1 MQETKPYSI
10 SKRAVIAAYERVKA
24 NKGTY
29 GVDDQSIEDFER
41 KLNNNL
47 YKIWNRMSS
56 GSYFPKPVKAVAIPK
71 KNGGTRLLGI
81 PTVEDRIA
89 QMVVKLY
96 FEPNVESIFYED
108 SYGYRPNKSAIQA
121 LDVTRTRCWRKDWV
135 LEFDIKGLFDHIR
148 HDYLMEMVRRH
159 TKEEWI
165 LLYIKRWLVAPF
177 QMEDGTLVP
186 RTSGTPQ
193 GGVISPVLANLF
205 LHYVFDDFMV
215 KEFPTI
221 PWARYADDGITH
233 CASLKQAKYLQRRLE
248 ERFMRFGLELNLDKT
263 RIVYCKDDDR
273 KGNHEYTSFD
283 FLGYTFRPRHAMN
296 KYGKFFTNFLP
307 AMSEKAKKSIRKT
320 VRMWKLQHKPDKELR
335 DLANMFNSQIQGW
348 INYYTH
354 FYKSEIYDV
363 LRYINQRLVYWV
375 RRKYK
380 KRNARRR
387 AEYWLGEIAKRDRTL
402 FAHWKFGILP
412 SVG

>member
-29 GVDDQSIEDFER
+29 GVDDQSIQDFER

-96 FEPNVESIFYED
+96 FEPNVDSIFYED

-148 HDYLMEMVRRH
+148 HDYLMEMVNRH

-165 LLYIKRWLVAPF
+165 PLYIERWLVAPF

-205 LHYVFDDFMV
+205 LHYIFDDFMA
-215 KEFPTI
+215 KEFPSI
-221 PWARYADDGITH
+221 PWVRYADDGIAH

-263 RIVYCKDDDR
+263 RIVYCKDDER
-273 KGNHEYTSFD
+273 KGIHEYTSFD

-320 VRMWKLQHKPDKELR
+320 VRKWKLQHKPDKELR

-363 LRYINQRLVYWV
+363 LRYINQRLVYRV

-412 SVG
+412 SIG

>member
-29 GVDDQSIEDFER
+29 GVDDQSIQDFER

-121 LDVTRTRCWRKDWV
+121 IDVTRTRCWRKDWV

-148 HDYLMEMVRRH
+148 HDYLMEMVNRH

-165 LLYIKRWLVAPF
+165 PLYIERWLVAPF

-205 LHYVFDDFMV
+205 LHYVFDDFMA
-215 KEFPTI
+215 KEFPSI
-221 PWARYADDGITH
+221 PWARYADDGIAH

-263 RIVYCKDDDR
+263 RIVYCKDDNR

-320 VRMWKLQHKPDKELR
+320 VRKWKLQHKPDKELR

-387 AEYWLGEIAKRDRTL
+387 AEYWLGEIAKRDRDL

>member
-1 MQETKPYSI
+1 MKETKPYSI
-10 SKRAVIAAYERVKA
+10 SKRAVVTAYEKVKA

-29 GVDDQSIEDFER
+29 GVDEQSIADFE
-41 KLNNNL
+41 KQLKNNL

-96 FEPNVESIFYED
+96 FEPRVESIFYED

-121 LDVTRTRCWRKDWV
+121 LDVTRARCWRKDWV

-148 HDYLMEMVRRH
+148 HDYLMEMVKRH

-165 LLYIKRWLVAPF
+165 LLYIERWLVAPF

-186 RTSGTPQ
+186 RMSGTPQ

-205 LHYVFDDFMV
+205 LHYVFDGFMTN
-215 KEFPTI
+215 EFPTI
-221 PWARYADDGITH
+221 PWARYADDGVAH
-233 CASLKQAKYLQRRLE
+233 CTSLKQAKYLQRRLE
-248 ERFMRFGLELNLDKT
+248 ERFLCFGLELNLDKT
-263 RIVYCKDDDR
+263 RIVYCKDEDR
-273 KGNHEYTSFD
+273 RGNHEYTSFD
-283 FLGYTFRPRHAMN
+283 FLGYTFRPRQAKN

-307 AMSEKAKKSIRKT
+307 AMSQKAKKSIRER
-320 VRMWKLQHKPDKELR
+320 VRKWKLQLKPDKRLQ

-363 LRYINQRLVYWV
+363 LRYINRRLVYWV

-387 AEYWLGEIAKRDRTL
+387 AEYWLGEIAKRDKTL